1 MSTMYLFVAEILTKP
16 GAEDRYETLLREV
29 VHALSL
35 ESCFVH
41 FSIGRSLG
49 DPRMFLLHEIWTS
62 RAGYE
67 RLRDGP
73 VFRNYLSARTE
84 LVEMIRRRD
93 WVLVEDIS
101 APARDA

>member
-1 MSTMYLFVAEILTKP
+1 MYLFVAEILTKP

>member
-1 MSTMYLFVAEILTKP
+1 MYLFVAEILTKP

-35 ESCFVH
+35 EPCFVH

-62 RAGYE
+62 RADYE

-73 VFRNYLSARTE
+73 LFRNYLSARTE
-84 LVEMIRRRD
+84 LVEMISRRD

-101 APARDA
+101 PRAGGT